1 MVKKKF
7 ERRNQDIGNI
17 ISIEHANVRVP
28 DQSIATAFYVVGLG
42 FTRDPYLMVGL
53 DNMWINLGQH
63 QFHLPTG
70 APQVFPGFID
80 MVVPDLDVACDA
92 ARRGEGAARGHGV
105 LVLRRGQACEPSPA
119 RGATACGSSRRVPS
133 SAI

>member
-1 MVKKKF
+1 MMKKKY

-17 ISIEHANVRVP
+17 ISIEHVNVRVP
-28 DQSIATAFYVVGLG
+28 DQSIATAFYVMGLG

-80 MVVPDLDVACDA
+80 MIVPDLDALA
-92 ARRGEGAARGHGV
+92 TRLGEVKERLAG
-105 LVLRRGQACEPSPA
+105 
-119 RGATACGSSRRVPS
+119 TAFSCSVEDKHVSVS